1 MKKLMTLF
9 SAMLLAVMSSSADT
23 YNYLNF
29 VTAGNQIT
37 QFSTSGLR
45 MTFNGGK
52 ATVTAGGTTQTV
64 NLATMAYMEF
74 SNTQTSGQT
83 YLTGDVN
90 NDGVIDVQDANIL
103 INIMLGKDD
112 GSAYDGRQFVTGG
125 ESVTVS
131 DINAVVNIMLGK
143 S

>member
-1 MKKLMTLF
+1 MTL
-9 SAMLLAVMSSSADT
+9 
-23 YNYLNF
+23 
-29 VTAGNQIT
+29 AGQA
-37 QFSTSGLR
+37 
-45 MTFNGGK
+45 
-52 ATVTAGGTTQTV
+52 AT
-64 NLATMAYMEF
+64 LP
-74 SNTQTSGQT
+74 
-83 YLTGDVN
+83 GDVN